1 MNNLMALSFE
11 VQEVKRRNTFRKLRA
26 MSTASSVGMTVRGG
40 HITDGFYR
48 DASEKAVKGGRQ
60 QHLGIDVSVG
70 KPGDGSYNDPR
81 RGQPV
86 YIAINPTIKLSD
98 LNTVRAFNKKSEK
111 KLDGLGI
118 AGTGDAELT
127 GGIIKLQPWSST
139 DDHAYGGVV
148 GVNCFYEYNKSG
160 GGKGEFMLYVE
171 YLHLITERFLA
182 KNAAGKIAT
191 LDEWKATGK
200 PYGFGD
206 GLANGQR
213 WDRVSFLGPVYA
225 TAGYLGATQ
234 TPHVHIQCA
243 FEHGKS
249 TGSPNNVRVDPE
261 IAIY

>member
-1 MNNLMALSFE
+1 MALSFE

-26 MSTASSVGMTVRGG
+26 MSIASSVGMTVRGG

-48 DASEKAVKGGRQ
+48 DISEKAVKSGRK

-81 RGQPV
+81 RGVPV
-86 YIAINPTIKLSD
+86 YICINPVIKISD
-98 LNTVRAFNKKSEK
+98 LNAVRAFDKSASK
-111 KLDGLGI
+111 NLNGLGI
-118 AGTGDAELT
+118 AGTGNAELT

-139 DDHAYGGVV
+139 DDHAYGGVL
-148 GVNCFYEYNKSG
+148 GVNCHYEYNKTS
-160 GGKGEFMLYVE
+160 GGKGEFTLYVE

-182 KNAAGKIAT
+182 KNAAAKIAT

-206 GLANGQR
+206 GLSNGQQ
-213 WDRVSFLGPVYA
+213 WDRTAFLGPVYSV
-225 TAGYLGATQ
+225 AGYLGATQ

-243 FEHGKS
+243 FEHGKV
-249 TGSPNNVRVDPE
+249 TNSPNQVRVDPE
-261 IAIY
+261 IVIY